1 MQDDIDML
9 KEILNATPL
18 ILTFLFPD
26 DAPPFPTGVSNHGG
40 AQSYSAQFPVPA
52 MVNVKD
58 EWTPVSHGN
67 PMSDDATLYYAPP
80 SLERVRITSRYNDD
94 NPSCRMG
101 KKPIWT
107 LHKGCP

>member
-1 MQDDIDML
+1 MQADINML
-9 KEILNATPL
+9 KAYPNF

-26 DAPPFPTGVSNHGG
+26 DAPPFATGVSNHG
-40 AQSYSAQFPVPA
+40 ARSYSNAQFPVPA

-80 SLERVRITSRYNDD
+80 SLERVRITSRYDD
-94 NPSCRMG
+94 SQMHQFSN
-101 KKPIWT
+101 
-107 LHKGCP
+107 